1 MIRIRSPQDLV
12 GGLFLI
18 LIAVLALVFSGN
30 LPVGR
35 AVSMGPG
42 YVPRLLA
49 WVLMGIGAL
58 LAARSLVI
66 NGPRLEAWALRPLV
80 VLTIAILVFA
90 LLLERAGLVI
100 AIFVAVAIA
109 RAAAPEY
116 KPLPVL
122 GLGAVLATGSVA
134 LFVYALGLPLRPWPE
149 FGG

>member
-18 LIAVLALVFSGN
+18 LVAVLALAFSGN

-66 NGPRLEAWALRPLV
+66 NGPRLESWALRPLAL
-80 VLTIAILVFA
+80 LTIAILVFA

-116 KPLPVL
+116 KPLTVL
-122 GLGAVLATGSVA
+122 GLGAVLAAGSVA